1 MEAKRILKQAVFP
14 LLLIVMLLATV
25 SGCAAP
31 AEVPPAEEEGE
42 IRRVVEV
49 KADGLILHYL
59 RQSFWGEK
67 RFSNYLANQAQ
78 FRADFKQDFEKG
90 LAQSDRPVSASDYSF
105 SFDDATLSTILQC
118 DVHGAISKR
127 ANKYYATFFWLLKPL
142 GLDFIYNNFK
152 ESEKG
157 LSWEGVVED
166 VPMTIIVEL
175 PTIDSS
181 VYEAWADLIGH
192 CHAHAWWTK

>member
-1 MEAKRILKQAVFP
+1 MEAKGTLKQGVFL

-25 SGCAAP
+25 GGCTAP
-31 AEVPPAEEEGE
+31 DEVSPAEEEDE
-42 IRRVVEV
+42 VRWVVEV
-49 KADGLILHYL
+49 RADGLTLHYL
-59 RQSFWGEK
+59 RQSSWGEK

-78 FRADFKQDFEKG
+78 FRADFKEQFEQE
-90 LAQSDRPVSASDYSF
+90 LALSHASASDYSF
-105 SFDDATLSTILQC
+105 SFDSATQSALIGC
-118 DVHGAISKR
+118 DIHDAISKTAGKYR
-127 ANKYYATFFWLLKPL
+127 ARFEWLLNPL
-142 GLDFIYNNFK
+142 GLDFIDDNFK